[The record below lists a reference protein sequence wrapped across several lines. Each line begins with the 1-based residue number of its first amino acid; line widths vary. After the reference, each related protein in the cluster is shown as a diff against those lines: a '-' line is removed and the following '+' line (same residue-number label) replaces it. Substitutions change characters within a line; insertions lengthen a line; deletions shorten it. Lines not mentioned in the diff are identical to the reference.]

1 MGEGLLQ
8 KQAPVLIRYYMKRCV
23 YKYIKVK
30 LFLQFDA
37 GLKFKEKD
45 PEFSHRA
52 TDLQLIRNMPEITT
66 EIQDIKK
73 EEYTQLSNPPARR
86 KCFVCN

>member
-1 MGEGLLQ
+1 MCIQ
-8 KQAPVLIRYYMKRCV
+8 V
-23 YKYIKVK
+23 YKGET
-30 LFLQFDA
+30 FFSQFDA
-37 GLKFKEKD
+37 GLKFKGKD

-73 EEYTQLSNPPARR
+73 RIYAIVKSACQKKMVR
-86 KCFVCN
+86 V